1 MTPRYYFYL
10 SYGHSVRLRADDR
23 PDADHWAG
31 QLFTELSTEVARL
44 TGADRR
50 AAVGYYDDL
59 VRPMTN
65 WKTALTG
72 VLSATDVFVAL
83 YSPGYFNKSWPLRER
98 ASFTGR
104 FADPAEA
111 EKFVLPVLWVPWP
124 AWEHED
130 ERRAA
135 LRLGAGV
142 PEYAEEGLQ
151 AMARLTLYR
160 TQYRT
165 VVGRLAR
172 QIVAAARS
180 APRPS
185 PEAAAIDEVDVDPT
199 GPTEIQFTVA
209 VLAPSLANRP
219 EGRPATPYGR
229 SPRAWNPYSEAQRFP
244 VAEYVANVAERL
256 GQPARIADRPAE
268 LRLADGAALV
278 LIDPWLADT
287 PDGPR
292 RLTELAARLPAWA
305 TVLLV
310 ADHADEQYTARGA
323 RLYAAVTDILGGA
336 GVDPNRITLIVDVA
350 RLVDRLPSIIDNAC
364 TAYRRSAPV
373 FLPKGADTALPRL
386 GGGGMAGGEET
397 DG

>member
-1 MTPRYYFYL
+1 MDPRYYFYL

-59 VRPMTN
+59 VRPMTD

-104 FADPAEA
+104 FADPAMA
-111 EKFVLPVLWVPWP
+111 DRFVLPVLWVPWP

-130 ERRAA
+130 ERSAA
-135 LRLGAGV
+135 LRLGTGV

-160 TQYRT
+160 KQYRT

-172 QIVAAARS
+172 EIVAAARE
-180 APRPS
+180 APRPA
-185 PEAAAIDEVDVDPT
+185 PLAAAIDDVDVDPT
-199 GPTEIQFTVA
+199 GGLTEIQFNVA
-209 VLAPSLANRP
+209 VLAPTRA
-219 EGRPATPYGR
+219 GRPDGRPPEPYGR
-229 SPRAWNPYSEAQRFP
+229 SPRAWNPYGAAQRFP

-256 GQPARIADRPAE
+256 GQPARILDRPAE
-268 LRLADGAALV
+268 LPRLAEGAALV
-278 LIDPWLADT
+278 LIDPWLAGT

-292 RLTELAARLPAWA
+292 RLTDLAARLPAWA

-310 ADHADEQYTARGA
+310 ADHEDEQYTARGA
-323 RLYAAVTDILGGA
+323 RLYAAVTDILGAA
-336 GVDPNRITLIVDVA
+336 GVGPGRISLIVDVA

-364 TAYRRSAPV
+364 TAYRRNAPV
-373 FLPKGADTALPRL
+373 FLPKGADSALPRI
-386 GGGGMAGGEET
+386 AGEGT
-397 DG
+397 DD